1 MGNFNLTYYSQTLPA
16 TEIVP
21 SKVSAKLDAF
31 LYLKMEA
38 ELAFKM

>member
-1 MGNFNLTYYSQTLPA
+1 MFVLAELSAWHLPV

-21 SKVSAKLDAF
+21 SKVSARLAEF

-38 ELAFKM
+38 ELASKM